1 MIMLCERC
9 KREVY
14 RYEACTYCNRKV
26 CYSCIKSTQRSPKT
40 RRLVICR
47 DCWGSMKKRGAFK
60 NRKSEV
66 AVVEVPE

>member
-1 MIMLCERC
+1 MVILCDRC
-9 KREVY
+9 KQEVFK
-14 RYEACTYCNRKV
+14 YELCNYCKRKI
-26 CYSCIKSTQRSPKT
+26 CYNCVKSSQRSPKT

-66 AVVEVPE
+66 AVPEAL